1 MPPEGHRQSRSCIL
15 VLGMHRSGTSAVSRV
30 LGFLGATLPRS
41 LLPAGHGNPSGHW
54 EPARLVELNDAYLQE
69 TGSAWHDSRAR
80 PSASLPPTRRAH
92 YVDRIASLIVD
103 EYGSADLMVLKDPRI
118 CRLLPLYHDALDQL
132 GIRAAQ
138 LLVTR
143 HPASVAA
150 SLQRR
155 DGVLPEYGTL
165 LWLRHVL
172 DAERT
177 SRGRPRS
184 HVDIDAIARDWAAE
198 MTRVADE
205 LIIRW
210 PNDPL
215 SIAGQ
220 VEGFLD
226 RDRLLAPIVR
236 AEHGPIGAVAAELH
250 AGMTRRPAV
259 LNRRQPFARA
269 ERQMAVGT
277 AVADAV
283 HRELKRREAASEAIQ
298 TEAFAEMAA
307 ARASAEDE
315 IARSRSAAVEL
326 TRRLEQALIAQD
338 GAQRRVEEALEAR
351 ARLEAEAAT
360 YGARIGRVLTRTRR
374 RLAPSGSLR
383 HLALQHGLAG
393 LERLRRPSPAARP
406 PHPQVKP
413 TVEAAIA
420 PAPAAGTAAPRR
432 AISRAY
438 VVAAH
443 YPSGGGRMLYGIAEV
458 LATEFGAEV
467 IVVDVGGEA
476 HAPDRFSYPLAL
488 PSIDVDGYRAAAR
501 EDDLLVMSPAFSHLW
516 LGRTAPRRKLMYL
529 QHFNTFRVLDTFFSD
544 YVCVSR
550 HTRDMLRATY
560 GIRAQVIPAFI
571 EPVAQAPPDWTE
583 RPDGRV
589 LVNLKGDRGLNM
601 QLLEEIRSGL
611 AARGVAAEFVD
622 PVQGGVQHAE
632 LMRTL
637 GNHRYLLTLT
647 ESEGFGLLPLE
658 AMARGVAVVGFDGF
672 GGRDYMRQGRN
683 SLCHPFPQVDRV
695 IDSLTLLLTDASR
708 ARAIALAGQQTARGF
723 NRARFRSAW
732 HRALD
737 ALVQ

>member
-1 MPPEGHRQSRSCIL
+1 MARITTEFF
-15 VLGMHRSGTSAVSRV
+15 A
-30 LGFLGATLPRS
+30 GAIEA
-41 LLPAGHGNPSGHW
+41 PA
-54 EPARLVELNDAYLQE
+54 AYSML
-69 TGSAWHDSRAR
+69 
-80 PSASLPPTRRAH
+80 
-92 YVDRIASLIVD
+92 
-103 EYGSADLMVLKDPRI
+103 
-118 CRLLPLYHDALDQL
+118 DAL
-132 GIRAAQ
+132 A
-138 LLVTR
+138 
-143 HPASVAA
+143 
-150 SLQRR
+150 
-155 DGVLPEYGTL
+155 
-165 LWLRHVL
+165 
-172 DAERT
+172 
-177 SRGRPRS
+177 
-184 HVDIDAIARDWAAE
+184 
-198 MTRVADE
+198 
-205 LIIRW
+205 
-210 PNDPL
+210 
-215 SIAGQ
+215 
-220 VEGFLD
+220 
-226 RDRLLAPIVR
+226 DRLREVQD
-236 AEHGPIGAVAAELH
+236 GAAIVAAERDRKDRKSQS
-250 AGMTRRPAV
+250 AGSGPAV
-259 LNRRQPFARA
+259 VAAEQVISDLRAHAAGRQAHFHEVASALAVMRQRLARA
-269 ERQMAVGT
+269 EA
-277 AVADAV
+277 
-283 HRELKRREAASEAIQ
+283 
-298 TEAFAEMAA
+298 
-307 ARASAEDE
+307 E
-315 IARSRSAAVEL
+315 IAALRAAGKQTSRSGPALSEMFGKWRSGDLPRQDRSIV
-326 TRRLEQALIAQD
+326 RRPWLPL
-338 GAQRRVEEALEAR
+338 
-351 ARLEAEAAT
+351 
-360 YGARIGRVLTRTRR
+360 ARI
-374 RLAPSGSLR
+374 A
-383 HLALQHGLAG
+383 
-393 LERLRRPSPAARP
+393 RRPSPRAADLPGLASFR
-406 PHPQVKP
+406 
-413 TVEAAIA
+413 
-420 PAPAAGTAAPRR
+420 GG
-432 AISRAY
+432 RAY

-476 HAPDRFSYPLAL
+476 HAPDRFGYPLAL

-589 LVNLKGDRGLNM
+589 LVNLKGDRGLNT

-622 PVQGGVQHAE
+622 PVQGGVPHAE

-672 GGRDYMRQGRN
+672 GGRDYMRPGRN